1 MNFNRLVN
9 RTLMTTHAEAL
20 EDIAGRRVLT
30 VIAKMTWSVGA
41 TGEASIAAP
50 AQPVR
55 QRDVTR
61 SAGGESSLV
70 RPSDLCA
77 AKPGTDVIRRA
88 ATRWPDCDIL
98 VITIFGD
105 EAHVLS
111 AIDAG
116 AGGYLLKDG
125 SLASVR
131 DHLACLRSGGSP
143 LSPTIARTLIRR
155 TRALQDPTGNPA
167 TGPGVAPA
175 VGPQTGTP
183 AGTQR
188 SDDLQGGSSPL
199 SERELQVLIGV
210 SKGFS
215 YLEVAGS
222 LGVSTNTIR
231 THVRRIYEK
240 LAVNSRAEALYEY
253 NRRRAEQGQPPLR

>member
-1 MNFNRLVN
+1 MDQVLLVEDDTAT
-9 RTLMTTHAEAL
+9 RDWLAALLAGECGVQVAMACGTVAEAL
-20 EDIAGRRVLT
+20 AWLKTNPVVDIVLT
-30 VIAKMTWSVGA
+30 DLGLPDGSGLEVIR
-41 TGEASIAAP
+41 EAS
-50 AQPVR
+50 R
-55 QRDVTR
+55 RTRCDV
-61 SAGGESSLV
+61 LV
-70 RPSDLCA
+70 LS
-77 AKPGTDVIRRA
+77 
-88 ATRWPDCDIL
+88 
-98 VITIFGD
+98 IFGD
-105 EAHVLS
+105 ESNVLA

-116 AGGYLLKDG
+116 ASGYLLKDG
-125 SLASVR
+125 SLDSIR
-131 DHLACLRSGGSP
+131 EHLASLKNGGSP
-143 LSPTIARTLIRR
+143 LSPRIARTLIRR

-253 NRRRAEQGQPPLR
+253 NRRRAELGQPPLR